1 MARIADVAT
10 LHELMDK
17 RKAPDVTRRLATVLL
32 SPDYIGR
39 PLATTPGVPA
49 DRVKLLRDAFNKAL
63 TAPELVA
70 EAKTRGWELEPVTGE
85 ELETIG
91 KRVMTQ
97 PADVI
102 ERMKKILGQ

>member
-1 MARIADVAT
+1 
-10 LHELMDK
+10 
-17 RKAPDVTRRLATVLL
+17 
-32 SPDYIGR
+32 
-39 PLATTPGVPA
+39 
-49 DRVKLLRDAFNKAL
+49 LRDAFNKAL

>member
-1 MARIADVAT
+1 MLWITGGAKPTRGLPSRDA
-10 LHELMDK
+10 HELMDK
-17 RKAPDVTRRLATVLL
+17 RKAPDVRPPFGDGLAFAGL
-32 SPDYIGR
+32 SWR
-39 PLATTPGVPA
+39 PCRPTPGVPA

-63 TAPELVA
+63 TAPGELVA

-97 PADVI
+97 H
-102 ERMKKILGQ
+102 